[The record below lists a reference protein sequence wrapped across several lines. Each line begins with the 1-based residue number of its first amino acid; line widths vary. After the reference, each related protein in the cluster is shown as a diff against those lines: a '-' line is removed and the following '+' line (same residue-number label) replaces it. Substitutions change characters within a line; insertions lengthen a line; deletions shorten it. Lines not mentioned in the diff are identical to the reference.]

1 MDFKIRLAEVL
12 SEILDDS
19 AISIQYLTQIIKKA
33 NKNIEADFAINSFA
47 LKKYIKRSGLEI
59 AQEIHKS
66 LSLTFLN
73 QYPFIQAVFIDGP
86 YLNFKLNKKII
97 GKEVLKQIFEDVN
110 SYASS
115 NFIKKKKKPERIVIE
130 YPAPNTNKPLHLGH
144 IRNMLLGQTLSKINK
159 CANNEVF
166 QVNLFNDRGIHIC
179 KSMWAY
185 DKFGE
190 NKTPESENIKPDHF
204 VGNYYIKFAQEESR
218 LKKYVQNKMNLLEY
232 ELKKNP
238 EDQDIVIIQELRKNI
253 DRSKYGILQNDLKEM
268 LIAWEKEDKN
278 VRILWRKMN
287 DWAEN
292 GFNQT
297 FNTFK
302 IHHDKTYFESKIYN
316 KGKKIVENGIKEG
329 IFEKL
334 DDGAVII
341 NFHKKKLPKQK
352 VLIRKDGTSLYI
364 TQDLHL
370 AYQKMEDFNYT
381 KSIYVIGNEQD
392 MQLRVLFEILEKLGM
407 KAENIHYSYGM
418 INLTSGKMKSR
429 EGTIV
434 DADDIVE
441 ELKLL
446 ALKEVQKRYSNLTKD
461 EMEKRALVIALASL
475 RFFIIKYDYSRD
487 FVFDPKK
494 SLEFE
499 GETGPYILYSY
510 ARICS
515 IFKKAMEK
523 NIETPYNPIKEKIA
537 EKGNIENLSL
547 LENEHEFKLIELLYS
562 YPEIISNSV
571 NQMKPHILA
580 RYLYELAQEFT
591 GFYHSCPII
600 KEKPKLRKLR
610 LFLCESIRRVLKHGL
625 GLLTIDV
632 LTEM

>member
-1 MDFKIRLAEVL
+1 MDYKIRLAEVL
-12 SEILDDS
+12 SEILNNS
-19 AISIQYLTQIIKKA
+19 TVSIQFLTQIIKKA
-33 NKNIEADFAINSFA
+33 KKNIDADFALNCFA
-47 LKKYIKRSGLEI
+47 LKKILKQDGLEI
-59 AQEIHKS
+59 AKEIHKS
-66 LSLTFLN
+66 FSSNFLN
-73 QYPFIQAVFIDGP
+73 QNPFIQTVLIDGP
-86 YLNFKLNKKII
+86 YLNFKFNKII
-97 GKEVLKQIFEDVN
+97 IAKEVMMQIFKDVN

-115 NFIKKKKKPERIVIE
+115 NFKKREKPERIVIE

-144 IRNMLLGQTLSKINK
+144 IRNMLLGQTLSKINQ
-159 CANNEVF
+159 CAKNEVF
-166 QVNLFNDRGIHIC
+166 QVNLLNDRGIHIC

-185 DKFGE
+185 DKYGE
-190 NKTPESENIKPDHF
+190 NKTPKSESQKSDHF
-204 VGNYYIKFAQEESR
+204 VGHYYIKFAQEESR
-218 LKKYVQNKMNLLEY
+218 LKKYAQKNINFLEY
-232 ELKKNP
+232 ELKKSP
-238 EDQDIVIIQELRKNI
+238 EDQNIDRIQELRKTI
-253 DRSKYGILQNDLKEM
+253 DRSKYGILQKELKDM
-268 LIAWEKEDKN
+268 LIAWEEEDKK
-278 VRILWRKMN
+278 VRNLWRKMN

-297 FNTFK
+297 FETFK
-302 IHHDKTYFESKIYN
+302 IHHDKTYIESSIYK
-316 KGKKIVENGIKEG
+316 KGKKIVENGIKKG

-341 NFHKKKLPKQK
+341 NFNKKKLPKRK

-370 AYQKMEDFNYT
+370 AYQKMEDFNYN

-392 MQLRVLFEILEKLGM
+392 MQLRVLFEILNKLGM
-407 KAENIHYSYGM
+407 KADNIHYSYGM
-418 INLTSGKMKSR
+418 INLISGKMKSR
-429 EGTIV
+429 EGTVI

-446 ALKEVQKRYSNLTKD
+446 AMGEVKKRYSNLSKN
-461 EMEKRALVIALASL
+461 EMEKRAMVIALASL

-523 NIETPYNPIKEKIA
+523 NIKTPYDPIEDNITEILK
-537 EKGNIENLSL
+537 IENLSL
-547 LENEHEFKLIELLYS
+547 LENEHEFNLIELLYS
-562 YPEIISNSV
+562 YPDIIVNSV
-571 NQMKPHILA
+571 KQMKPHVLA

-600 KEKPKLRKLR
+600 KENPKLRNLR
-610 LFLCESIRRVLKHGL
+610 LLLCESIRRVLKHGL

>member
-1 MDFKIRLAEVL
+1 MDYIIRLAEVL
-12 SEILDDS
+12 SEIFDNS
-19 AISIQYLTQIIKKA
+19 AVSIQFLTQIIKKA
-33 NKNIEADFAINSFA
+33 NKNIDADFAINCFA
-47 LKKYIKRSGLEI
+47 LKKKLKQDGLEI
-59 AQEIHKS
+59 AKKIHKS
-66 LSLTFLN
+66 FSLNFLN
-73 QYPFIQAVFIDGP
+73 QNPFIQTVLIDGP
-86 YLNFKLNKKII
+86 YLNFKFNKKII
-97 GKEVLKQIFEDVN
+97 SKEVMIHILKDVN

-115 NFIKKKKKPERIVIE
+115 NFTQRYNPERVVIE

-144 IRNMLLGQTLSKINK
+144 IRNMVLGQTLSKINQ

-190 NKTPESENIKPDHF
+190 NMTPESENEKSDHF

-218 LKKYVQNKMNLLEY
+218 LKKFIQKKINLLEY

-238 EDQDIVIIQELRKNI
+238 EDQKIDLIQELRKNI
-253 DRSKYGILQNDLKEM
+253 DQSKYGILQKELKEM
-268 LIAWEKEDKN
+268 LIAWEKEDKK

-287 DWAEN
+287 DWAEK

-297 FNTFK
+297 FEIFK
-302 IHHDKTYFESKIYN
+302 ICHDKIYFESNIYN

-341 NFHKKKLPKQK
+341 NFNKKKLPKRK

-370 AYQKMEDFNYT
+370 AYQKMEDFNYN

-392 MQLRVLFEILEKLGM
+392 MQLRILFEILKKLGM

-441 ELKLL
+441 DLKLL
-446 ALKEVQKRYSNLTKD
+446 AMNEVKKRYSSLSKN
-461 EMEKRALVIALASL
+461 EMDKRAKIIALASL

-487 FVFDPKK
+487 FIFDPKK

-523 NIETPYNPIKEKIA
+523 GIETPYDPIKDKINEKWD
-537 EKGNIENLSL
+537 IENLSL
-547 LENEHEFKLIELLYS
+547 LEHEHEFNLIELLYS
-562 YPEIISNSV
+562 YPDIILNSV

-591 GFYHSCPII
+591 AFYHSCPII
-600 KEKPKLRKLR
+600 KEKFKLRNLR
-610 LFLCESIRRVLKHGL
+610 LLLCESIRRVLKHGL
-625 GLLTIDV
+625 GLLTIDI

>member
-1 MDFKIRLAEVL
+1 MDYKIRLAEVL
-12 SEILDDS
+12 SEILNNS
-19 AISIQYLTQIIKKA
+19 TVSIQFLTQIIKKA
-33 NKNIEADFAINSFA
+33 KKNIDADFAINCFA
-47 LKKYIKRSGLEI
+47 LKKNLKQDGLEI
-59 AQEIHKS
+59 AKEIHKS
-66 LSLTFLN
+66 FSSNFLN
-73 QYPFIQAVFIDGP
+73 QNPFIQTVLIDGP
-86 YLNFKLNKKII
+86 YLNFKFNKII
-97 GKEVLKQIFEDVN
+97 IANEVMVQIFKDVN

-115 NFIKKKKKPERIVIE
+115 NFKKREKPERIVIE

-144 IRNMLLGQTLSKINK
+144 IRYMLLGQTLSIFTQ
-159 CANNEVF
+159 CAKNEVF
-166 QVNLFNDRGIHIC
+166 QVNLLNDRGIHIC

-185 DKFGE
+185 VKYGE
-190 NKTPESENIKPDHF
+190 NKTPKSENQKSDHF
-204 VGNYYIKFAQEESR
+204 VGYYYIKFAQEESR
-218 LKKYVQNKMNLLEY
+218 LKKYAQKNINFLEY
-232 ELKKNP
+232 ELKKSP
-238 EDQDIVIIQELRKNI
+238 EYQNIDRIQELRKTI
-253 DRSKYGILQNDLKEM
+253 DRSKYGILQKELKDM
-268 LIAWEKEDKN
+268 LIAWEEEDKK
-278 VRILWRKMN
+278 VRNLWRKMN

-297 FNTFK
+297 FETFK
-302 IHHDKTYFESKIYN
+302 IHHDKTYIESNIYK
-316 KGKKIVENGIKEG
+316 KGKKIVENGIKKG

-341 NFHKKKLPKQK
+341 NFNKKKLPKRK

-370 AYQKMEDFNYT
+370 AYQKMEDFNYN

-392 MQLRVLFEILEKLGM
+392 MQLRVLFEILNKLGM
-407 KAENIHYSYGM
+407 KADNIHYSYGM
-418 INLTSGKMKSR
+418 INLISGKMKSR
-429 EGTIV
+429 EGTVV

-446 ALKEVQKRYSNLTKD
+446 AMGEVKKRYSNLSKN
-461 EMEKRALVIALASL
+461 EMEKRAMVIALASL

-523 NIETPYNPIKEKIA
+523 NIKTPYDPIEDNITEILK
-537 EKGNIENLSL
+537 IENLSL
-547 LENEHEFKLIELLYS
+547 LENEHEFNLIELLYS
-562 YPEIISNSV
+562 YPDIIVNSV
-571 NQMKPHILA
+571 KQMKPHVLA

-600 KEKPKLRKLR
+600 KENPKLRNLR
-610 LFLCESIRRVLKHGL
+610 LLLCESIRRVLKHGL

>member
-1 MDFKIRLAEVL
+1 MDYKIRLAEVL
-12 SEILDDS
+12 SEILNNS
-19 AISIQYLTQIIKKA
+19 TVSMQFLTQIIKKA
-33 NKNIEADFAINSFA
+33 KKNIDADFAINCFA
-47 LKKYIKRSGLEI
+47 LKKLLKQDGLEI
-59 AQEIHKS
+59 AKEIHKS
-66 LSLTFLN
+66 FSSNFLN
-73 QYPFIQAVFIDGP
+73 QNPFIQTVLIDGP
-86 YLNFKLNKKII
+86 YLNFKFNKII
-97 GKEVLKQIFEDVN
+97 IAKEVMMQIFKDVN

-115 NFIKKKKKPERIVIE
+115 NFKKREKPERIVIE

-144 IRNMLLGQTLSKINK
+144 IRNMLLGQTLSKINQ
-159 CANNEVF
+159 CAKNEVF
-166 QVNLFNDRGIHIC
+166 QVNLLNDRGIHIC

-185 DKFGE
+185 DKYGE
-190 NKTPESENIKPDHF
+190 NKTPKSESQKSDHF
-204 VGNYYIKFAQEESR
+204 VGYYYIKFAQEESR
-218 LKKYVQNKMNLLEY
+218 LKKYAQKNINFLEY
-232 ELKKNP
+232 ELKKSP
-238 EDQDIVIIQELRKNI
+238 EDQNIDRIQELRKTI
-253 DRSKYGILQNDLKEM
+253 DRSKYGILQKELKDM
-268 LIAWEKEDKN
+268 LIAWEEEDKK
-278 VRILWRKMN
+278 VRNLWRKMN

-297 FNTFK
+297 FETFK
-302 IHHDKTYFESKIYN
+302 IHHDKTYIESNIYK
-316 KGKKIVENGIKEG
+316 KGKKIVENGIKKG

-341 NFHKKKLPKQK
+341 NFNKKKLPKRK

-370 AYQKMEDFNYT
+370 AYQKMEDFNYN

-392 MQLRVLFEILEKLGM
+392 MQLRVLFEILNKLGM
-407 KAENIHYSYGM
+407 KADNIHYSYGM

-429 EGTIV
+429 EGTVV

-446 ALKEVQKRYSNLTKD
+446 ALNEVKKRYSNLSKN
-461 EMEKRALVIALASL
+461 EMEKRASVIALASL

-523 NIETPYNPIKEKIA
+523 NIKTPYDPIEDNIA
-537 EKGNIENLSL
+537 EILKIENLSL
-547 LENEHEFKLIELLYS
+547 LENEHEFNLIELLYS
-562 YPEIISNSV
+562 YPDIIVDSV
-571 NQMKPHILA
+571 KQMKPHVLA

-600 KEKPKLRKLR
+600 KENPKLRNLR
-610 LFLCESIRRVLKHGL
+610 LLLCESIRRVLKHGL

-632 LTEM
+632 LNEM

>member
-1 MDFKIRLAEVL
+1 MDFKKRLAEEL
-12 SEILDDS
+12 SDILDDS
-19 AISIQYLTQIIKKA
+19 AISIQYLIQIIKKA
-33 NKNIEADFAINSFA
+33 KKKIDADFAINCFA
-47 LKKYIKRSGLEI
+47 LKKYLKQDGLEI
-59 AQEIHKS
+59 AKEIHKLFS
-66 LSLTFLN
+66 SRLN
-73 QYPFIQAVFIDGP
+73 KNPFIQAVIIDGP
-86 YLNFKLNKKII
+86 YLNIKFDKKII
-97 GKEVLKQIFEDVN
+97 GKEVMMQIFKDVN

-115 NFIKKKKKPERIVIE
+115 NFKKREKAERVVIE

-144 IRNMLLGQTLSKINK
+144 IRNMLLGQTLSKINQ
-159 CANNEVF
+159 CAKNEVF
-166 QVNLFNDRGIHIC
+166 QVNLLNDRGIHIC

-185 DKFGE
+185 DKYGE
-190 NKTPESENIKPDHF
+190 NKTPKSEKTKSDHF
-204 VGNYYIKFAQEESR
+204 VGKYYIKFAQEESR
-218 LKKYVQNKMNLLEY
+218 LKKYIQKKLNLLEY
-232 ELKKNP
+232 ELKKDP
-238 EDQDIVIIQELRKNI
+238 EDQNIDVIQDLKKNI
-253 DRSKYGILQNDLKEM
+253 DQSKYGILQKELKEM
-268 LIAWEKEDKN
+268 LIAWEEEDKK
-278 VRILWRKMN
+278 VRNLWRKMN

-297 FNTFK
+297 FETFK
-302 IHHDKTYFESKIYN
+302 IQHDKTYFESKFYK
-316 KGKKIVENGIKEG
+316 KGKKIVENGIENG
-329 IFEKL
+329 IFEIL

-341 NFHKKKLPKQK
+341 NFNKKKLPKRK

-370 AYQKMEDFNYT
+370 AYQKMEDFNYN

-392 MQLRVLFEILEKLGM
+392 MQLRVLFEILKKLGM

-446 ALKEVQKRYSNLTKD
+446 AFNEVKKRYSDLSKN
-461 EMEKRALVIALASL
+461 EMEKRAIVIALASL

-515 IFKKAMEK
+515 IFKKAIEK
-523 NIETPYNPIKEKIA
+523 GIATPYDPIEDKISEKLI
-537 EKGNIENLSL
+537 IENLSL
-547 LENEHEFKLIELLYS
+547 LEDEHEFNLIELLYS
-562 YPEIISNSV
+562 YPDIISNSV
-571 NQMKPHILA
+571 NQMKPHVLA

-600 KEKPKLRKLR
+600 KEKSKLRNLR
-610 LFLCESIRRVLKHGL
+610 LLLCESIRQVLKHGL

>member
-1 MDFKIRLAEVL
+1 MDFKKRLAEEL
-12 SEILDDS
+12 SDILDDS

-33 NKNIEADFAINSFA
+33 KKNIDADFAINCFA
-47 LKKYIKRSGLEI
+47 LKKYLKQDGLEI
-59 AQEIHKS
+59 AKEIHKS
-66 LSLTFLN
+66 FSSRLN
-73 QYPFIQAVFIDGP
+73 QNPFIQAVSIDGP
-86 YLNFKLNKKII
+86 YLNIEFNKKII
-97 GKEVLKQIFEDVN
+97 AKEVMMQIFKDVN

-115 NFIKKKKKPERIVIE
+115 FFEKREKPERVVIE

-144 IRNMLLGQTLSKINK
+144 IRNMLLGQTLSKINV
-159 CANNEVF
+159 CAKNEVF
-166 QVNLFNDRGIHIC
+166 QVNLLNDRGIHIC

-185 DKFGE
+185 DKYGE
-190 NKTPESENIKPDHF
+190 NKTPKSENQKSDHF
-204 VGNYYIKFAQEESR
+204 VGYYYVKYAQEESR
-218 LKKYVQNKMNLLEY
+218 LKKYAQKNINFLEY
-232 ELKKNP
+232 ELKKSP
-238 EDQDIVIIQELRKNI
+238 EDQNLDRIQELRKTIN
-253 DRSKYGILQNDLKEM
+253 RSKYGILQKELKDM
-268 LIAWEKEDKN
+268 LIAWEEEDKK
-278 VRILWRKMN
+278 VRNLWRKMN
-287 DWAEN
+287 DWAEK

-297 FNTFK
+297 FETFK
-302 IHHDKTYFESKIYN
+302 IHHTKTYIESNIYK
-316 KGKKIVENGIKEG
+316 KGKKIVENGIKQG

-341 NFHKKKLPKQK
+341 NFTKKKLPKQK

-370 AYQKMEDFNYT
+370 AYQKMEDFNYN
-381 KSIYVIGNEQD
+381 KSIYVIANEQD
-392 MQLRVLFEILEKLGM
+392 MQLRILFEILNKLGM

-418 INLTSGKMKSR
+418 INLTTGRMKSR
-429 EGTIV
+429 EGTSV

-446 ALKEVQKRYSNLTKD
+446 AIGEVKKRYLNISKE
-461 EMEKRALVIALASL
+461 EMEKRAMVIALASL

-487 FVFDPKK
+487 FVFNPEK

-523 NIETPYNPIKEKIA
+523 NIETPYDPIEDELNEKL
-537 EKGNIENLSL
+537 EIENLSL
-547 LENEHEFKLIELLYS
+547 LEDEHEFNLIELLYS
-562 YPEIISNSV
+562 YPDIISDSV
-571 NQMKPHILA
+571 NQMKPHVLA

-600 KEKPKLRKLR
+600 KEKPKLRNVR
-610 LFLCESIRRVLKHGL
+610 LLLCESIRRVLKHGL

>member
-1 MDFKIRLAEVL
+1 MDFKKRLAEEL
-12 SEILDDS
+12 SDILDDS
-19 AISIQYLTQIIKKA
+19 AISIQFLSQIIKKA
-33 NKNIEADFAINSFA
+33 KKNIDADFAINCFA
-47 LKKYIKRSGLEI
+47 LKKYLKQDGLEI
-59 AQEIHKS
+59 AKEIHKLFS
-66 LSLTFLN
+66 SRLN
-73 QYPFIQAVFIDGP
+73 QNPFIQAVFIDGP
-86 YLNFKLNKKII
+86 YLNIKFNKKII
-97 GKEVLKQIFEDVN
+97 AKEVMIQIFKNVN

-115 NFIKKKKKPERIVIE
+115 NFIKREKPERVVIE

-144 IRNMLLGQTLSKINK
+144 IRNMLLGQTLSKINQ
-159 CANNEVF
+159 CAKNEVF
-166 QVNLFNDRGIHIC
+166 QVNLLNDRGIHIC

-185 DKFGE
+185 DKYGE
-190 NKTPESENIKPDHF
+190 NKTPKSENEKSDHF
-204 VGNYYIKFAQEESR
+204 VGKYYIKYAQEESR
-218 LKKYVQNKMNLLEY
+218 LKKYIQKKINLLEY
-232 ELKKNP
+232 ELKKSP
-238 EDQDIVIIQELRKNI
+238 EDQNLDRIQELRKNI
-253 DRSKYGILQNDLKEM
+253 DRSKYGILQKELKDM
-268 LIAWEKEDKN
+268 LIAWEEKN
-278 VRILWRKMN
+278 DIVRKLWRKMN

-297 FNTFK
+297 FETFK
-302 IHHDKTYFESKIYN
+302 IRHDKTYFESNFYN
-316 KGKKIVENGIKEG
+316 KGKKIVENGIENG

-341 NFHKKKLPKQK
+341 NFKQKKLPKRK

-370 AYQKMEDFNYT
+370 AYQKMEDFNYN
-381 KSIYVIGNEQD
+381 KSIYVIANEQD
-392 MQLRVLFEILEKLGM
+392 MQLRILFEILNKLGM

-418 INLTSGKMKSR
+418 ISLTSGRMKSR

-441 ELKLL
+441 ELKSL
-446 ALKEVQKRYSNLTKD
+446 AVNEVKKRYSNLSKN
-461 EMEKRALVIALASL
+461 EIEKRATVIALASI

-515 IFKKAMEK
+515 IFKKAKEK
-523 NIETPYNPIKEKIA
+523 KIKTPYDPIEDKITA
-537 EKGNIENLSL
+537 NLKIENVSL
-547 LENEHEFKLIELLYS
+547 LEDEHEFNLIELLYS
-562 YPEIISNSV
+562 YPDIISDSV
-571 NQMKPHILA
+571 KQMKPHVLA

-600 KEKPKLRKLR
+600 KEKPKLRNLR
-610 LFLCESIRRVLKHGL
+610 LLLCESIRRILKHGL

>member
-1 MDFKIRLAEVL
+1 MDFKKRLAEEL
-12 SEILDDS
+12 SDILDDS
-19 AISIQYLTQIIKKA
+19 AISIQFLSQIIKKA
-33 NKNIEADFAINSFA
+33 KKNIDADFAINGFA
-47 LKKYIKRSGLEI
+47 LKKYLKQDGLEI
-59 AQEIHKS
+59 AKEIHKS
-66 LSLTFLN
+66 FSSRLN
-73 QYPFIQAVFIDGP
+73 QNPFIQAVFIDGP
-86 YLNFKLNKKII
+86 YLNFKFNKKII
-97 GKEVLKQIFEDVN
+97 AKEVMIQIFEDVN

-115 NFIKKKKKPERIVIE
+115 NFNKREKPERVVIE

-144 IRNMLLGQTLSKINK
+144 IRNMLLGQTLSKINQ
-159 CANNEVF
+159 CAKNEVF
-166 QVNLFNDRGIHIC
+166 QVNLLNDRGIHIC

-185 DKFGE
+185 DKYGE
-190 NKTPESENIKPDHF
+190 NKTPESENLKSDHF
-204 VGNYYIKFAQEESR
+204 VGKYYIKYAQEESR
-218 LKKYVQNKMNLLEY
+218 VKKYIQKKINLLEY
-232 ELKKNP
+232 EIKKSP
-238 EDQDIVIIQELRKNI
+238 EDQNIDIIQELRQNI
-253 DRSKYGILQNDLKEM
+253 NRSKYGILQKELKDM
-268 LIAWEKEDKN
+268 LIAWEEKDKK
-278 VRILWRKMN
+278 VRNLWRKMN

-297 FNTFK
+297 FETFK
-302 IHHDKTYFESKIYN
+302 IQHDKTYFESKFYD
-316 KGKKIVENGIKEG
+316 KGKKIVENGIKKG

-334 DDGAVII
+334 EDGAVII
-341 NFHKKKLPKQK
+341 NFDKKKLPKRK

-370 AYQKMEDFNYT
+370 AHQKMEDFNYD

-392 MQLRVLFEILEKLGM
+392 MQLRVLFEILKKLDM

-429 EGTIV
+429 EGIIV

-441 ELKLL
+441 ELESL
-446 ALKEVQKRYSNLTKD
+446 ALNEVKKRYSNLSKN
-461 EMEKRALVIALASL
+461 EMEKRAIVIALASL

-523 NIETPYNPIKEKIA
+523 NIETPYDPIEDKISEKLI
-537 EKGNIENLSL
+537 IENLSL
-547 LENEHEFKLIELLYS
+547 LGDEHEYNLIELLYS
-562 YPEIISNSV
+562 YPDIISNSV

-600 KEKPKLRKLR
+600 KEKSQLRNVR
-610 LFLCESIRRVLKHGL
+610 LLLCESIRRVLKHGL